1 MEKSAADTRT
11 KINDCGLSAIIMH
24 ALTCA
29 ITFCSKICVNCLR
42 LDYNDRL
49 TNKNILVPQSLS
61 NDRNDTKTTPQQH
74 NNKVENLS
82 GKLGYVLIRGRFR
95 IYKHQGNMK
104 NICSFTKFVIS
115 GNIDIRLN
123 IPFIYINTLVTA
135 PFANPMYTKCSD
147 KFDTG

>member
-29 ITFCSKICVNCLR
+29 TIFCSKICVNCLR

-49 TNKNILVPQSLS
+49 TTKNILVPQSLS

-104 NICSFTKFVIS
+104 TYVHLPNLSLAGT
-115 GNIDIRLN
+115 
-123 IPFIYINTLVTA
+123 
-135 PFANPMYTKCSD
+135 
-147 KFDTG
+147 